1 MEEKNNDKRLKIL
14 QDRLKQ
20 IEKKQEVNSII
31 TDTIKEEKNY
41 NKIKDIK
48 EIKDPS
54 WGLDNKKQNK
64 SWKKYVIILLVLFSL
79 FYGYSHIDTLLIS
92 SNSSNDN
99 SAKIENP
106 KQQTDPILE
115 YNLNI
120 AHNYQK
126 KAQIAI
132 INSFQEEE
140 SAKAMVNQLRVKGFE
155 CDYFYLPENSNSQ
168 EEVFK
173 VFIGPY
179 ESLEE
184 VNQWKENIKNTAEII
199 NL

>member
-20 IEKKQEVNSII
+20 IEKKQEANSII
-31 TDTIKEEKNY
+31 TDTVKEEKEY
-41 NKIKDIK
+41 TKIKDIK

-79 FYGYSHIDTLLIS
+79 FYGYSHIETLLIS
-92 SNSSNDN
+92 SSDSNISSD
-99 SAKIENP
+99 KIENP
-106 KQQTDPILE
+106 KQQTKPILE

-120 AHNYQK
+120 VHNYQN